1 MPAILG
7 HRARSV
13 QPTLAPRGRAAFTTW
28 LPLARMLPAVAAALA
43 GLLTALPWLDER
55 TWPAAWLGMALWI
68 AVTSGQPPHQ
78 AFRLWML
85 GGLFVL
91 AVWFHWLP
99 TVAANHL
106 RSVS

>member
-1 MPAILG
+1 MSTTLQ
-7 HRARSV
+7 HRARSI
-13 QPTLAPRGRAAFTTW
+13 QPSLARPARVTLATPV
-28 LPLARMLPAVAAALA
+28 PLARVLPAIAAAMA

-68 AVTSGQPPHQ
+68 AVTAGQPPHQ

-91 AVWFHWLP
+91 AVWFYWLP
-99 TVAANHL
+99 T
-106 RSVS
+106 